1 MATPTETP
9 GDLAELLRRVAAED
23 AQAFRA
29 LFRATSA
36 KLYGVVFRILRRK
49 DLTDEVVQEAYLR
62 IWRRAASFNPDAG
75 SPIAWMAV
83 IARNLAFDELRR
95 VQPVSIE
102 ERPEVLD
109 MPDEFNHPLDAR
121 EKSETWARLMAC
133 LEGIEKEKREMV
145 LLAYHHGMSRE
156 DLAAKFGAPVATVK
170 TWLRRS
176 LLQLRACLGDER
188 A

>member
-1 MATPTETP
+1 MGKPD
-9 GDLAELLRRVAAED
+9 DLAELLRRVAAQD
-23 AQAFRA
+23 RRAFQA

-49 DLTDEVVQEAYLR
+49 DLADEIVQETYLR
-62 IWRRAASFNPDAG
+62 IWRHAASFNPKAG
-75 SPIAWMAV
+75 APVTWMAA
-83 IARNLAFDELRR
+83 IARNLALDEVRR
-95 VQPVSIE
+95 AQPVSMGE
-102 ERPEVLD
+102 HPEVLD
-109 MPDEFNHPLDAR
+109 MPDEFNDPLDAR
-121 EKSETWARLMAC
+121 ERSETWARLMAC
-133 LEGIEKEKREMV
+133 LEGIDKDRREMV
-145 LLAYHHGMSRE
+145 LLAYHHGMSRD